1 MKKSLVALAAMAVV
15 GGASAQFSID
25 GLVDAGVQGI
35 NWKGNSITGVYN
47 NGMATSVLNFRGK
60 ENLGGGNQ
68 VEFRMATDWNPVSNY
83 ANTGKAQAAAVSYV
97 PGNGWLT
104 DEVWVAARNDAGE
117 IKFGAVNNNNLVTYS
132 AIGQPFGTAVGSF
145 YRAGFAS
152 DAAQAMNAALPRFD
166 NSLQYTSPT
175 VSGFKAAVLVVK
187 KVGNAATGNFTHNPG
202 QYDRNGITDVGLYYN
217 NGPLNAGY
225 ASMKEDNIGVAT
237 TTVTAISQ
245 AGALTYANTDG
256 TLTFRTNTLGAN
268 YALGDLTL
276 YVLNQRRSN
285 SGVTT
290 SAGNVANTSATTI
303 SAKYQMGANAFL
315 IQTGSVT
322 NKNEL
327 NAATVQYT
335 GGPAVTA
342 KSAMLGLG
350 YQYDLSK
357 TTKAY
362 LHYEKLDDTA
372 GIIPAYSA
380 TTQFATTSSATRTRT
395 AAGIK
400 MNF

>member
-1 MKKSLVALAAMAVV
+1 MA
-15 GGASAQFSID
+15 
-25 GLVDAGVQGI
+25 
-35 NWKGNSITGVYN
+35 
-47 NGMATSVLNFRGK
+47 
-60 ENLGGGNQ
+60 
-68 VEFRMATDWNPVSNY
+68 
-83 ANTGKAQAAAVSYV
+83 
-97 PGNGWLT
+97 
-104 DEVWVAARNDAGE
+104 
-117 IKFGAVNNNNLVTYS
+117 
-132 AIGQPFGTAVGSF
+132 
-145 YRAGFAS
+145 
-152 DAAQAMNAALPRFD
+152 AALPRFD

-175 VSGFKAAVLVVK
+175 MSGFKAAVLVVK

-225 ASMKEDNIGVAT
+225 ASMKEDAIGVAT
-237 TTVTAISQ
+237 TTLTAIN
-245 AGALTYANTDG
+245 AGTGAWTTTNTDG

-290 SAGNVANTSATTI
+290 SGGNVANTSATTI

-357 TTKAY
+357 MTKAY

-372 GIIPAYSA
+372 GIIAAYTA
-380 TTQFATTSSATRTRT
+380 NQFATTSSATRTRT